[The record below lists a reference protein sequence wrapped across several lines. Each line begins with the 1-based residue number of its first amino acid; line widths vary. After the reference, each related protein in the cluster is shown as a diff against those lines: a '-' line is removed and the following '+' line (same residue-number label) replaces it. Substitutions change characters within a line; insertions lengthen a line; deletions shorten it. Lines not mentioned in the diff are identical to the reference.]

1 MMIDESSGSDE
12 RLDETTEIKVKV
24 PVRYQLALHEL
35 KVVTGKQ
42 ISTTVT
48 EAIEEYFHDL
58 DEVVHAEANG

>member
-1 MMIDESSGSDE
+1 MMIEESSGSDE

-58 DEVVHAEANG
+58 DEVVHAEADG